1 MIGFVIKSGKC
12 NVIPELSLYDTTHDL
27 YEILNNI
34 PYSQSTCC
42 FCLNSF
48 LNSENIKTDYNKDTD
63 GLNMDWFKSRIIIL
77 KCNHIFHLCCFT
89 KYIKHN
95 YNEYIFANVEID
107 IVNESENNS
116 LSSSLSSL
124 CSSENNDLNSRLSN
138 SLYSSENKIKTI
150 ESKTSNCS
158 SENNIKSE
166 ILSDLYDNLEENTN
180 NKIIWKKFL
189 KKIIDKEI
197 SDYCNGENISNNSYI
212 ESNIIKNKEI
222 IFNRNKILSDNSY
235 DNALR
240 DIKIYHDFLVNNNK
254 SNDNKSNDNK
264 SNDNKSND
272 SKTNSNSN
280 CSSKHEN
287 FKKFNDNNSNDNN
300 SNDNNSNDN
309 NVIASNSNDNN
320 ESNKIKWKNLLR
332 EIIHKKINDFKINN
346 CEQNSN
352 DNNSNNNNVIDNN
365 VIDNNVIDNNV
376 IDNNVIKNKDIIW
389 NRNKNLTEK
398 SYNNDINIY
407 YDHLVNLRH
416 IINSSESNEI
426 KSNER
431 ILSEINSDVNEIK
444 SNERI
449 SSEIKSDVNEIK
461 SNVNKSNEL
470 NELDNIKSYYET
482 ENSINTSINSNCF
495 RVECPLCKKKVN
507 SFCTSSILEK
517 YKILLEL
524 YS

>member
-48 LNSENIKTDYNKDTD
+48 LNGENIKTDYNKDTD

-107 IVNESENNS
+107 ILNESENNS

-124 CSSENNDLNSRLSN
+124 CSSEN
-138 SLYSSENKIKTI
+138 
-150 ESKTSNCS
+150 KTSVS
-158 SENNIKSE
+158 S
-166 ILSDLYDNLEENTN
+166 
-180 NKIIWKKFL
+180 
-189 KKIIDKEI
+189 
-197 SDYCNGENISNNSYI
+197 
-212 ESNIIKNKEI
+212 
-222 IFNRNKILSDNSY
+222 
-235 DNALR
+235 
-240 DIKIYHDFLVNNNK
+240 
-254 SNDNKSNDNK
+254 
-264 SNDNKSND
+264 
-272 SKTNSNSN
+272 NSNSN

-300 SNDNNSNDN
+300 
-309 NVIASNSNDNN
+309 
-320 ESNKIKWKNLLR
+320 
-332 EIIHKKINDFKINN
+332 
-346 CEQNSN
+346 
-352 DNNSNNNNVIDNN
+352 VIDNN
-365 VIDNNVIDNNV
+365 VIDFDI
-376 IDNNVIKNKDIIW
+376 IKNKDIIW

-398 SYNNDINIY
+398 SYNNDINLY

-416 IINSSESNEI
+416 IINSSES
-426 KSNER
+426 
-431 ILSEINSDVNEIK
+431 NEIK

-482 ENSINTSINSNCF
+482 ENSINTSVNSNCF

>member
-48 LNSENIKTDYNKDTD
+48 LNGENIKTDYNKDTD

-107 IVNESENNS
+107 ILNESENNS

-124 CSSENNDLNSRLSN
+124 CSSEN
-138 SLYSSENKIKTI
+138 
-150 ESKTSNCS
+150 KTSDS
-158 SENNIKSE
+158 S
-166 ILSDLYDNLEENTN
+166 
-180 NKIIWKKFL
+180 
-189 KKIIDKEI
+189 
-197 SDYCNGENISNNSYI
+197 
-212 ESNIIKNKEI
+212 
-222 IFNRNKILSDNSY
+222 
-235 DNALR
+235 
-240 DIKIYHDFLVNNNK
+240 
-254 SNDNKSNDNK
+254 
-264 SNDNKSND
+264 
-272 SKTNSNSN
+272 NSNSN

-300 SNDNNSNDN
+300 
-309 NVIASNSNDNN
+309 
-320 ESNKIKWKNLLR
+320 
-332 EIIHKKINDFKINN
+332 
-346 CEQNSN
+346 
-352 DNNSNNNNVIDNN
+352 VIDNN
-365 VIDNNVIDNNV
+365 VIDFDI
-376 IDNNVIKNKDIIW
+376 IKNKAVLW

-398 SYNNDINIY
+398 SYNNDINLY

-431 ILSEINSDVNEIK
+431 ISSEIKSDVNEIK

-482 ENSINTSINSNCF
+482 ENSINTSVNSNCF

>member
-1 MIGFVIKSGKC
+1 MKIIKMIGFVIKSGKC

-48 LNSENIKTDYNKDTD
+48 LNGENIKTDYNKDTD

-107 IVNESENNS
+107 ILNESENNS

-124 CSSENNDLNSRLSN
+124 CSSEN
-138 SLYSSENKIKTI
+138 
-150 ESKTSNCS
+150 KTSDS
-158 SENNIKSE
+158 S
-166 ILSDLYDNLEENTN
+166 
-180 NKIIWKKFL
+180 
-189 KKIIDKEI
+189 
-197 SDYCNGENISNNSYI
+197 
-212 ESNIIKNKEI
+212 
-222 IFNRNKILSDNSY
+222 
-235 DNALR
+235 
-240 DIKIYHDFLVNNNK
+240 
-254 SNDNKSNDNK
+254 
-264 SNDNKSND
+264 
-272 SKTNSNSN
+272 NSNSN

-300 SNDNNSNDN
+300 
-309 NVIASNSNDNN
+309 
-320 ESNKIKWKNLLR
+320 
-332 EIIHKKINDFKINN
+332 
-346 CEQNSN
+346 
-352 DNNSNNNNVIDNN
+352 VIDNN

-376 IDNNVIKNKDIIW
+376 IDFDIIKNKAVLW

-398 SYNNDINIY
+398 SYNNDINLY

-431 ILSEINSDVNEIK
+431 ISSEIKSDVNEIKSNERISSEIKSDVNEIK

-482 ENSINTSINSNCF
+482 ENSINTSVNSNCF

>member
-1 MIGFVIKSGKC
+1 MKFIKMIGFVIKSGKC

-48 LNSENIKTDYNKDTD
+48 LNSENIKTDYNKDID

-124 CSSENNDLNSRLSN
+124 CSSE
-138 SLYSSENKIKTI
+138 IKT
-150 ESKTSNCS
+150 S
-158 SENNIKSE
+158 
-166 ILSDLYDNLEENTN
+166 
-180 NKIIWKKFL
+180 
-189 KKIIDKEI
+189 
-197 SDYCNGENISNNSYI
+197 
-212 ESNIIKNKEI
+212 
-222 IFNRNKILSDNSY
+222 
-235 DNALR
+235 
-240 DIKIYHDFLVNNNK
+240 
-254 SNDNKSNDNK
+254 
-264 SNDNKSND
+264 D

-365 VIDNNVIDNNV
+365 VIDNNVIDFD
-376 IDNNVIKNKDIIW
+376 IIKNKDIIW

>member
-48 LNSENIKTDYNKDTD
+48 LNGENIKTDYNKDTD

-107 IVNESENNS
+107 ILNESENNS

-124 CSSENNDLNSRLSN
+124 CSSEN
-138 SLYSSENKIKTI
+138 
-150 ESKTSNCS
+150 KTSDS
-158 SENNIKSE
+158 S
-166 ILSDLYDNLEENTN
+166 
-180 NKIIWKKFL
+180 
-189 KKIIDKEI
+189 
-197 SDYCNGENISNNSYI
+197 
-212 ESNIIKNKEI
+212 
-222 IFNRNKILSDNSY
+222 
-235 DNALR
+235 
-240 DIKIYHDFLVNNNK
+240 
-254 SNDNKSNDNK
+254 
-264 SNDNKSND
+264 
-272 SKTNSNSN
+272 NSNSN

-300 SNDNNSNDN
+300 
-309 NVIASNSNDNN
+309 
-320 ESNKIKWKNLLR
+320 
-332 EIIHKKINDFKINN
+332 
-346 CEQNSN
+346 
-352 DNNSNNNNVIDNN
+352 VIDNN
-365 VIDNNVIDNNV
+365 VIDFDI
-376 IDNNVIKNKDIIW
+376 IKNKAVLW

-398 SYNNDINIY
+398 SYNNDINLY

-416 IINSSESNEI
+416 IINSSES
-426 KSNER
+426 
-431 ILSEINSDVNEIK
+431 NEIK

-482 ENSINTSINSNCF
+482 ENSINTSVNSNCF